1 MDNQQEHPSSISTG
15 QKPFA
20 PITYVKITLFGF
32 ALTAL
37 WSSLNTIVL
46 PLRLLD
52 FVPESLKNSYLG
64 YLTFAGLVVAMLVQP
79 IVGASS
85 DRSGFSWGRRRPYIL
100 VGAVLSLFFLPG
112 IGLWSSYAL
121 VFISYCLLQLATNT
135 AQGPYQGFIPDLVP
149 MDRRGKASG
158 IKSLLELLG
167 GIGLA
172 RLAAYF
178 MDRYSPGDQSY
189 WLWLTLGALG
199 IVLLLTTVV
208 TLITVREQPGIRT
221 SKAPLFADLI
231 KSFRID
237 IRQEPDF
244 IWFLVSRGMMAIPG
258 VILQTF
264 ALYYLADVIGV
275 DSPAASVAN
284 LLIAVGIGLV
294 AAVYFAGHL
303 SDRIGRKPIIVS
315 SGLLGAVGVVLLFF
329 SRDTLSVLASGT
341 VIGLANGA
349 LLSAAWAMATDLA
362 PKDAGARYLG
372 LANLSLAAGSALARL
387 IGPVIDFFNNHGENL
402 GYTVMLLVCFVC
414 FIAGSVLILKVK
426 RIR

>member
-1 MDNQQEHPSSISTG
+1 MENQQEQPSNTTANTG
-15 QKPFA
+15 MFP
-20 PITYVKITLFGF
+20 PINYVKITIFGF

-37 WSSLNTIVL
+37 WSSLNTIIL
-46 PLRLLD
+46 PIRLLD

-64 YLTFAGLVVAMLVQP
+64 FLTFAGLVVAMLVQP
-79 IVGASS
+79 IIGTSS
-85 DRSGFSWGRRRPYIL
+85 DRAGFRWGRRKPYIL
-100 VGAVLSLFFLPG
+100 VGAVLAVLLLPG
-112 IGLWSSYAL
+112 MALWSSYAL
-121 VFISYCLLQLATNT
+121 VFVFYCLLQVATNT

-149 MDRRGKASG
+149 VARRGRAAG
-158 IKSLLELLG
+158 VKSLLELLG
-167 GIGLA
+167 GISLA

-178 MDRYSPGDQSY
+178 MDRYSPGEEAY

-199 IVLLLTTVV
+199 IVLVITTLV
-208 TLITVREQPGIRT
+208 TLITVKEQPGTRP
-221 SKAPLFADLI
+221 SGAPLFPDLV

-237 IRQEPDF
+237 IKREPDF

-264 ALYYLADVIGV
+264 ALYYLADVVGV
-275 DSPAASVAN
+275 DSPAASAAN
-284 LLIAVGIGLV
+284 LLIAVGAGLV
-294 AAVYFAGHL
+294 AAVYFAGRL
-303 SDRIGRKPIIVS
+303 SDRIGRKPVIIA
-315 SGLLGAVGVVLLFF
+315 SGLLGAAGVVLLFF
-329 SRDTLSVLASGT
+329 SRDVASVLASGA

-387 IGPVIDFFNNHGENL
+387 IGPVIDFFNNRGENL